1 MRDRKGVY
9 LDGIG
14 SNEEQGGEVGGK
26 TNRIYY
32 ARKAPFLVKGKNN
45 KK

>member
-14 SNEEQGGEVGGK
+14 SHDEQGGEVGGK
-26 TNRIYY
+26 NKQDILWKKNSIFSKT
-32 ARKAPFLVKGKNN
+32 KNN

>member
-14 SNEEQGGEVGGK
+14 SNEEQGGEVGEKQTGYIMQEK
-26 TNRIYY
+26 LH
-32 ARKAPFLVKGKNN
+32 F
-45 KK
+45 